1 MLKNRERL
9 NRLLMLIEL
18 DLNGYADEIALLT
31 GDPPVAASPG
41 LSLSPTA
48 RHSSTRPPSAVAAPH
63 DYARGG
69 RSSSRS
75 PAVIYGC
82 RRAGTGVN
90 SAKFR

>member
-31 GDPPVAASPG
+31 GDPPAAAGPG

-48 RHSSTRPPSAVAAPH
+48 RHSSTRPLSSVVAPH

-69 RSSSRS
+69 RSLRRS
-75 PAVIYGC
+75 PAVVYGC

-90 SAKFR
+90 LAKFS